1 MCDNLVVRAF
11 NPLLYPDILFR
22 LSSTGRQHDRN
33 LVTLHGMTNKVIKT
47 QRQKIL
53 QESAVADEVINDT
66 GEKKYSQFLILPLS
80 SSQIST
86 PTEHCKPLETHLFF
100 ITMISEK
107 SDIFINAAF
116 KVARPTCCPSIN
128 STVKFLLKQK
138 LSF

>member
-1 MCDNLVVRAF
+1 
-11 NPLLYPDILFR
+11 
-22 LSSTGRQHDRN
+22 
-33 LVTLHGMTNKVIKT
+33 MTNKVIKT

-116 KVARPTCCPSIN
+116 KVARPTCGPSIN
-128 STVKFLLKQK
+128 RTVKFLLKQK